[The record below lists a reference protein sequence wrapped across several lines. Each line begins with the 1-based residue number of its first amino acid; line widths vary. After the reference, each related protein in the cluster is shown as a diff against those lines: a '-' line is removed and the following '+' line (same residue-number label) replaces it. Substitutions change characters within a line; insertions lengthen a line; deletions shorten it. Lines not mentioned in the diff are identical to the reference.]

1 MEISEIYGQ
10 VVAGTVTDLN
20 KDEAFVQIEGYTF
33 ALDLNELTEIPELG
47 DEIAGFVYENQA
59 HKNRMTTVMPHVT
72 QGVWDFA
79 EVTDT
84 RSDLGVFVNVG
95 LEDKDY
101 VVSFDDLPLEHN
113 EWPKKGDKV
122 LVKLDVDHKGRLWGK
137 LADIELYTQIARS
150 PGESLK
156 GLMNNDEE
164 GTVIAIRDSGA
175 FVMTESYYMGFIHI
189 NEQAGPMHVGQH
201 VKARVIGS
209 SHRRL
214 NLSLKPRAY
223 EEITPDAQ
231 MIVAV
236 LEHSVDQKMPYT
248 DKSNPDEIK
257 EYFGISKGSFKRAL
271 GNLMKQRKIEQKD
284 GYTYLK

>member
-1 MEISEIYGQ
+1 MYGQ
-10 VVAGTVTDLN
+10 VLPGTVSDLN

-47 DEIAGFVYENQA
+47 DTISGFVYENQA
-59 HKNRMTTVMPHVT
+59 HKNKMTTVLPFVT

-79 EVTDT
+79 EVTDVRT
-84 RSDLGVFVNVG
+84 DLGAFVNVG
-95 LEDKDY
+95 LEDKDF
-101 VVSFDDLPLEHN
+101 VVSLDDLPLEHN

-122 LVKLDVDHKGRLWGK
+122 MAKLEIDHKGRLWGK

-150 PGESLK
+150 PDREMKELLNK
-156 GLMNNDEE
+156 DEE

-175 FVMTESYYMGFIHI
+175 FVMTESYYMAFIYVD
-189 NEQAGPMHVGQH
+189 EQSQPLHVGQH
-201 VKARVIGS
+201 IKARVIGS

-214 NLSLKPRAY
+214 NLSMKPRAY

-236 LEHSVDQKMPYT
+236 LEHSRDKKMPYT
-248 DKSNPDEIK
+248 DKSSPDDIQ

>member
-1 MEISEIYGQ
+1 
-10 VVAGTVTDLN
+10 
-20 KDEAFVQIEGYTF
+20 
-33 ALDLNELTEIPELG
+33 
-47 DEIAGFVYENQA
+47 
-59 HKNRMTTVMPHVT
+59 
-72 QGVWDFA
+72 
-79 EVTDT
+79 
-84 RSDLGVFVNVG
+84 
-95 LEDKDY
+95 
-101 VVSFDDLPLEHN
+101 LEHN

-122 LVKLDVDHKGRLWGK
+122 MVKLEIDHKGRLWGK

-150 PGESLK
+150 PDREMKELLNK
-156 GLMNNDEE
+156 DEE

-175 FVMTESYYMGFIHI
+175 FVMTESYYMAFIYVD
-189 NEQAGPMHVGQH
+189 EQSQPLHVGQH
-201 VKARVIGS
+201 IKARVIGS

-214 NLSLKPRAY
+214 NLSMKPRAY

-236 LEHSVDQKMPYT
+236 LEHSRDKKMPYT
-248 DKSNPDEIK
+248 DKSSPDDIQ